1 VAAARAPRADLP
13 EGTVTLLFTDIES
26 STELLRRLGAR
37 YAEVQNRH
45 RQILRAAF
53 ETFGGVEVD
62 TQGDAFMV
70 AFRSASDAAGAA
82 VLSQRA
88 LTDETWPESLAVLVR
103 MGLHTGEPERGPEGY
118 VGMDVHIAARICSAG
133 HGGQIIVSRTTKD
146 FAGADTSR
154 EISFRPLGSHRL
166 KDVPTPEQLFQ
177 LIAPG
182 LPESFPPLRTMGG
195 ATLPALHH
203 RLVGRRRD
211 LTATLSLLARPD
223 VRLVTIIGPGGA
235 GKSRLALEVAGLA
248 AVQRPVHLVGLA
260 PVSDPEL
267 VRAAIAR
274 TLGVRESGSRP
285 LTESIAHTLAGTGAL
300 LLLDNLEH
308 LAPAARDI
316 AELLDRA
323 PDLDILATSR
333 VPLRLSGEHVVPLDP
348 LTAHDAAV
356 LFAELAAARGVVLRD
371 EAMPAVREIC
381 RRLDGL
387 PLAIELVAARLAV
400 LPPAQLLR
408 ALDEGLT
415 LDMEGPVDLPERQ
428 RTLRA
433 TIDWSYGLLS
443 DSQRELHQTLAVFV
457 GGCTLEDGQDLA
469 GSGSG
474 FLADLEALVAGSLV
488 RSEVTDGE
496 GRLFMLETVREDAI
510 ARLVAAGRFDDLRQR
525 HAERFVELALAAEAE
540 LSRPSQAEWLERLE
554 RELDNIRAALDWCLV
569 SGRVEDA
576 LRAMSALSRFWRGHG
591 HVSEARR
598 WLSHGLA
605 IAEGVSADARADALF
620 TAARQATAQSDLDA
634 AVPLFEEAL
643 TIVREL
649 GRSDREAS
657 VLSELGWIAFSLG
670 KHDRAAGLSEE
681 ALSVAR
687 AAGDVRAT
695 ASALNVLADVF
706 AAREDHKG
714 ALELQEEA
722 LALRRTLGDPLLVA
736 DSTYHLGVASF
747 RSGDLDRARVAFNE
761 ALALARG
768 LGEVGETAAA
778 LFMLAELDLLT
789 GALSQAEERIRESLA
804 VYTELE
810 NDRDRSMCLV
820 VLAGVAAAK
829 SSFEEGAQLLGA
841 AEALRGDAPPDLFEL
856 PVLERLEPELEGA
869 LGEDRLAR
877 LRAEGARLGPDVVV
891 REVVFSGIEE

>member
-1 VAAARAPRADLP
+1 MDLP
-13 EGTVTLLFTDIES
+13 EGTVTLLFTDIEG
-26 STELLRRLGAR
+26 STDLLRRLGAR

-53 ETFGGVEVD
+53 DTFGGVEVD

-70 AFRSASDAAGAA
+70 AFRSASDAAAAA
-82 VLSQRA
+82 VLSQQA
-88 LTDETWPESLAVLVR
+88 LADETWPESLAMLVR

-118 VGMDVHIAARICSAG
+118 VGMDVHIAARICAAG

-146 FAGADTSR
+146 FVGEDTSR

-274 TLGVRESGSRP
+274 ALGVRESGSRP

-457 GGCTLEDGQDLA
+457 GGCTLEDGQALA

-474 FLADLEALVAGSLV
+474 FLADLEALVAGSLA
-488 RSEVTDGE
+488 RSEVTVGE

-525 HAERFVELALAAEAE
+525 HAERFVELAVAAEAE
-540 LSRPSQAEWLERLE
+540 LTGPNQAEWLERLE
-554 RELDNIRAALDWCLV
+554 HELDNIRAALDWCLV
-569 SGRVEDA
+569 SGRVEAA
-576 LRAMSALSRFWRGHG
+576 LRAMSGLSRFWRGHG

-643 TIVREL
+643 AIVREL

-670 KHDRAAGLSEE
+670 QHDRAAGLSEE

-706 AAREDHKG
+706 AAREDHKS

-722 LALRRTLGDPLLVA
+722 LALRRTLSDPLLVA

-747 RSGDLDRARVAFNE
+747 RSGNLDRARVAFNE
-761 ALALARG
+761 ALALARD
-768 LGEVGETAAA
+768 LGEVGETAAV

-789 GALSQAEERIRESLA
+789 GAISQAEERIRESLA

-820 VLAGVAAAK
+820 VLAGIAAAK

-869 LGEDRLAR
+869 LGEDRLTR

-891 REVVFSGIEE
+891 HEVVFSGIEE

>member
-1 VAAARAPRADLP
+1 MAAARAPRTDLP
-13 EGTVTLLFTDIES
+13 KGTVTLLFTDIEG

-37 YAEVQNRH
+37 YAEVQDRH
-45 RQILRAAF
+45 RQLLRAAF
-53 ETFGGVEVD
+53 DKCGGVEVD

-70 AFRSASDAAGAA
+70 AFGSAASAAAAA
-82 VLSQRA
+82 VLTQRA
-88 LTDETWPESLAVLVR
+88 LAEEIWPDDVGVSVR

-118 VGMDVHIAARICSAG
+118 IGMDVHIAARICSAG
-133 HGGQIIVSRTTKD
+133 HGGQILVSRATQGFVAD
-146 FAGADTSR
+146 DPAG

-211 LTATLSLLARPD
+211 LTATLSLLARTD

-285 LTESIAHTLAGTGAL
+285 LTESIADTLAGNGAL

-348 LTAHDAAV
+348 LTVHDAAV

-371 EAMPAVREIC
+371 ETMPAVREIC

-433 TIDWSYGLLS
+433 TIDWSYGLLTER
-443 DSQRELHQTLAVFV
+443 QRELHQTLAVFV
-457 GGCTLEDGQDLA
+457 GGCTLEDGRALA
-469 GSGSG
+469 EAEAG
-474 FLADLEALVAGSLV
+474 FFADLEPLVVGSLL
-488 RSEVTDGE
+488 RSDVVDGE
-496 GRLFMLETVREDAI
+496 IRLSMLETVRENAI
-510 ARLVAAGRFDDLRQR
+510 AHLSSEDKLDELRQR
-525 HAERFVELALAAEAE
+525 HAERFVELATTAEHE
-540 LSRPSQAEWLERLE
+540 LSGPDQRRWLERLE
-554 RELDNIRAALDWCLV
+554 PELDNIRAALDWCLAA
-569 SGRVEDA
+569 GRAEAA
-576 LRAMSALSRFWRGHG
+576 LRTVSALERFWRAHG

-598 WLSHGLA
+598 WLSLGLA
-605 IAEGVSADARADALF
+605 LAEDVPADVRAAALR
-620 TAARQATAQSDLDA
+620 TGALQAAAQSDWQTARTMFDEARNLYQAGGQILDEVLALSYLSFVARMQGDSEDAEQLAHQAVEIA
-634 AVPLFEEAL
+634 AELEDDRARSAALTALGDVYSAQGQHELALMQYEEA
-643 TIVREL
+643 V
-649 GRSDREAS
+649 
-657 VLSELGWIAFSLG
+657 
-670 KHDRAAGLSEE
+670 
-681 ALSVAR
+681 
-687 AAGDVRAT
+687 
-695 ASALNVLADVF
+695 
-706 AAREDHKG
+706 
-714 ALELQEEA
+714 
-722 LALRRTLGDPLLVA
+722 ALRIRFGDPLLVTDA
-736 DSTYHLGVASF
+736 VYNLGMAGF
-747 RSGDLDRARVAFNE
+747 HAGEFTRARQSFDD
-761 ALALARG
+761 ALTQARD
-768 LGEVGETAAA
+768 LGEAPYIAAA
-778 LFMLAELDLLT
+778 QLMLAELDLLDGDSEIAAT
-789 GALSQAEERIRESLA
+789 RARESLA

-810 NDRDRSMCLV
+810 DDRSRARCLV
-820 VLAGVAAAK
+820 LLAGTAVAEGSYETAAR
-829 SSFEEGAQLLGA
+829 LLGA
-841 AEALRGDAPPDLFEL
+841 SEAARRHEAPDKYEA
-856 PVLERLEPELEGA
+856 PVLERFLPELEARVGTEALSALTAEGRTLGQGA
-869 LGEDRLAR
+869 LELAIDSTDIK
-877 LRAEGARLGPDVVV
+877 A
-891 REVVFSGIEE
+891 